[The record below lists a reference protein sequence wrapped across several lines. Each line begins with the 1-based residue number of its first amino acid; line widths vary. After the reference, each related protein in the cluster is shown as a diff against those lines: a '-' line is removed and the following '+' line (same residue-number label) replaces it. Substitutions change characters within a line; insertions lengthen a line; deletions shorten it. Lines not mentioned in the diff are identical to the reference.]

1 MDSRKPTAIDL
12 FCGAGGMSLGFEQ
25 AGFDVV
31 AAFDRQEFNIA
42 THILNFPNTRAFVR
56 DLSRLDGCELR
67 KLARVG
73 RRNIDVVFG
82 GPPCQGFSVGGRRD
96 LADPRNQLVYH
107 FARLV
112 RQLRPKYFV
121 MENVKGLMQGHARTV
136 LESFLRRIKRAGYA
150 VVEPIQVL
158 NAEDYGVPQRRH
170 RTFILGC
177 RQGLALPSYP
187 LREGFYDDNGREH
200 FPNVRDAISD
210 LPDID
215 SYMELFT
222 EDQFPKNLRQT
233 KNAYALLMRGE
244 LVAYDDISD
253 RAEPDCTCLSGC
265 LRTAH
270 SAAIIKRFMKTPMGV
285 AEPISRY
292 IRLAWD
298 DVAPTLRAGTGA
310 DRGSH
315 TAPRP
320 IHPEKPR
327 CITTREAARLHSFPD
342 WFRFHGTRW
351 HDFRQI
357 GNSVPPLLAKA
368 VAKQIFAS
376 LDK

>member
-1 MDSRKPTAIDL
+1 MDSKKPIAIDL

-31 AAFDRQEFNIA
+31 AAFDSQEFNVA
-42 THILNFPNTRAFVR
+42 THALNFPNTRAFTR
-56 DLSRLDGCELR
+56 DLSLLDGSELR
-67 KLARVG
+67 KLARIG

-112 RQLRPKYFV
+112 RQLRPKYFA
-121 MENVKGLMQGHARTV
+121 MENVKGLMQAHAQPV
-136 LESFLRRIKRAGYA
+136 LASFLRRIKRAGYS
-150 VVEPIQVL
+150 VVEPIQIL
-158 NAEDYGVPQRRH
+158 NSEDYGVPQRRH

-177 RQGLALPSYP
+177 RQGLALPTYP
-187 LREGFYDDNGREH
+187 MREGFYDANGRER

-215 SYMELFT
+215 TYPELFT
-222 EDQFPKNLRQT
+222 EDQFVKSLRRT
-233 KNAYALLMRGE
+233 KNAYALLMRGD
-244 LVAYDDISD
+244 LVAYDDMSD
-253 RAEPDCTCLSGC
+253 RPASERTCLSGC

-270 SAAIIKRFMKTPMGV
+270 SAAIIKRFKRTPMGGS
-285 AEPISRY
+285 EPVSRY
-292 IRLAWD
+292 IRLDWD
-298 DVAPTLRAGTGA
+298 SVAPTIRAGTGT

-320 IHPEKPR
+320 IHPSQPR

-368 VAKQIFAS
+368 VAKEIIDR
-376 LDK
+376 LKN

>member
-1 MDSRKPTAIDL
+1 MDSKKPIAIDL

-25 AGFDVV
+25 AGFNVV
-31 AAFDRQEFNIA
+31 AAFDSQEFNVE
-42 THILNFPNTRAFVR
+42 THARNFPNTKAFVR
-56 DLSRLDGCELR
+56 DLARLDGGQLR
-67 KLARVG
+67 KLARIG

-96 LADPRNQLVYH
+96 LTDPRNQLVYH

-121 MENVKGLMQGHARTV
+121 MENVRGLMQDHAQPV
-136 LESFLRRIKRAGYA
+136 LGSFLRRIKRAGYS

-158 NAEDYGVPQRRH
+158 NAADYGVPQRRQ
-170 RTFILGC
+170 RTFVLGC
-177 RQGLALPSYP
+177 RQGFMLPSYP
-187 LREGFYDDNGREH
+187 AREGFFDEKGNEH
-200 FPNVRDAISD
+200 FPHVRDAISD

-215 SYMELFT
+215 AHPELFT
-222 EDQFPKNLRQT
+222 EDQFAKNLRRT
-233 KNAYALLMRGE
+233 NNPYALLMRGE
-244 LVAYDDISD
+244 LIAYDDVSD
-253 RAEPDCTCLSGC
+253 RAEDCTRLTGC

-270 SAAIIKRFMKTPMGV
+270 STAIIKRFQKTPMGV
-285 AEPISRY
+285 AEPVSRY

-298 DVAPTLRAGTGA
+298 NVAPTLRAGTGT

-320 IHPEKPR
+320 IHPAKPR

-342 WFRFHGTRW
+342 WFTFHGTRW

-368 VAKQIFAS
+368 VAKEIINC
-376 LDK
+376 LEN